1 MYSASDRLETGNFIF
16 FSSTSNCGKAADI
29 TCAFLYPDK
38 EELQLSHWENET
50 LKKKWRHEFKWRQV
64 WGGVFLSREF

>member
-50 LKKKWRHEFKWRQV
+50 LKKNGDMNLNGDKFGGEF
-64 WGGVFLSREF
+64 F